1 MLEAACFD
9 CGKYRT
15 DMVHLAHLCRDCPS
29 FAQHGL
35 AVSLVQSTPCPYWRL
50 KAVPVWHWNWLRDT
64 LWPWRVPQE
73 VLKVVLVFVHV
84 TSCFAA
90 LVPLKYK
97 NSQPYVKQ
105 VWQYIQPVYWLN
117 YRFWLWGLRKYV
129 ITRTYCRHHT
139 MYCRYHTSET
149 NIDNDDNFEHV
160 RIDKRPW
167 PKFYLSHSTTGWL
180 PVLCKWWKS
189 IALCWSCILLW
200 KAYTKK
206 CYSPATCSISW

>member
-35 AVSLVQSTPCPYWRL
+35 AVSLVQSSPCPYWRL
-50 KAVPVWHWNWLRDT
+50 KAVPVWHWSWLRDT

-73 VLKVVLVFVHV
+73 ALKVVLDFVHV
-84 TSCFAA
+84 TSCFVA

-97 NSQPYVKQ
+97 NSQPHVKQ

-117 YRFWLWGLRKYV
+117 YRSWLGGLRKYI

-160 RIDKRPW
+160 RIDNWSW
-167 PKFYLSHSTTGWL
+167 PQVLSTSSTT
-180 PVLCKWWKS
+180 LCKWWKS
-189 IALCWSCILLW
+189 IV
-200 KAYTKK
+200 
-206 CYSPATCSISW
+206 